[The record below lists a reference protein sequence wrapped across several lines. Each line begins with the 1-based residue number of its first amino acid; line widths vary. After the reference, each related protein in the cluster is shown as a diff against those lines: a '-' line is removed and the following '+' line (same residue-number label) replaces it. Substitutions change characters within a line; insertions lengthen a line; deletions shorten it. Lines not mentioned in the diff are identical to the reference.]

1 MAKGKATHRNEDA
14 AAGAPDARPSATQ
27 AAVAAGAR
35 EPEVAA
41 AAATPGLADLAG
53 RVRGSKHFLPALLF
67 AVCLAAYLG
76 NGDFLPGSDQEGNML
91 FSLNLLKRGSLA
103 LGPLDAPHAFS
114 WTLEQRGMAP
124 RPVAVVDW
132 NSAADAAYL
141 AGRLRDPAPHYY
153 LAETARPLRGTMS
166 AGEYVN
172 TFGLG
177 AALAGLPVYALLDR
191 FVDLERDRFWWWHG
205 GALTASLLTALAA
218 LFVFLAA
225 RRLVRPPAALLVALA
240 FGLGSCVWPV
250 SSQALWQH
258 PASTLCLSLGAW
270 LLLGSGERP
279 RAAAWCGAAF
289 GMAVLCRPATAVAVV
304 CVGTWLLWIDRRR
317 CAWYV
322 LGGLPLLAALLAYN
336 GYYFGSPLVFGQ
348 TVASKIIFLRDTGS
362 EALWQSSWRESLP
375 GLLISPSR
383 GLVWFSPVLVLGL
396 VGAVAV
402 WREPRF
408 GPLIPLQAAAV
419 LMILVAGKWT
429 DWVGGLTWGY
439 RSIVDTTPFLALLMI
454 PVLER
459 MLAGR
464 ATRAL
469 FAALLAWS
477 AGTQFVGAW
486 SYSAAG
492 WHNMTLAY
500 DDSNHASVWL
510 WRRPQIGYHLAN
522 FAAERAR
529 KRALMAAYA
538 KPRPILVLREEA
550 PAATA
555 QDGDVLVVRELAR
568 PAPFQRHAEAL
579 GSEGRH
585 EEALPYYRA
594 ALAID
599 AGYVPAHVGMGQSL
613 LRLQRHE
620 EALEWLE
627 AALAL
632 QPEPAHEGLLLRLM
646 GRAAQAL
653 GRTEAA
659 AQHYERAVALD
670 PHDAAAVDLLA
681 VMRFGQQRY
690 AAALDLF
697 RTLVELRP
705 ANAQSHSNLGVTLFH
720 LGRGDEAVASFERAL
735 SLDPDLETPRAALEQ
750 LRTEKN

>member
-1 MAKGKATHRNEDA
+1 MAKGKGKGTHKHQDATAGAADA
-14 AAGAPDARPSATQ
+14 RSAATQPAAGA
-27 AAVAAGAR
+27 G
-35 EPEVAA
+35 EPEVRVAA
-41 AAATPGLADLAG
+41 APSGLAH
-53 RVRGSKHFLPALLF
+53 RVAASKHVLPALLC
-67 AVCLAAYLG
+67 AVCLVAYLS

-114 WTLEQRGMAP
+114 WTLEQRGVAP

-153 LAETARPLRGTMS
+153 LAATTRPEG
-166 AGEYVN
+166 YVN

-191 FVDLERDRFWWWHG
+191 FVELERDRFWWWHG
-205 GALTASLLTALAA
+205 GAFTASLLTALAA
-218 LFVFLAA
+218 LFVYLAA
-225 RRLVRPPAALLVALA
+225 RRLVRAPAALLVALA

-258 PASTLCLSLGAW
+258 PASTFCLSIGAW
-270 LLLGSGERP
+270 LLLRSGGRP

-304 CVGTWLLWIDRRR
+304 CVGAWLLWADRRR

-322 LGGLPLLAALLAYN
+322 LGGLPLLAILLAYN

-348 TVASKIIFLRDTGS
+348 TVASKLIALRDTGS
-362 EALWQSSWRESLP
+362 EALWQSAWRVSLP
-375 GLLISPSR
+375 GLLLSPSR

-396 VGAVAV
+396 LSAVAV

-408 GPLIPLQAAAV
+408 RPLIPLQAAVV
-419 LMILVAGKWT
+419 LMILVAGKWY
-429 DWVGGLTWGY
+429 DWFGGLTWGY

-454 PVLER
+454 PLVER

-464 ATRAL
+464 ATRTLLAV
-469 FAALLAWS
+469 LLAWS
-477 AGTQFVGAW
+477 VGAQFVGAW
-486 SYSAAG
+486 SYSAVG
-492 WHNMTLAY
+492 WHNMTLEY
-500 DDSNHASVWL
+500 DDSNHASIWL

-529 KRALMAAYA
+529 KRELMAAYA
-538 KPRPILVLREEA
+538 RPRPILVLREAA
-550 PAATA
+550 PAAEA
-555 QDGDVLVVRELAR
+555 QEGDALVVTELAR
-568 PAPFQRHAEAL
+568 PVSFQRHAEAL
-579 GSEGRH
+579 GKEGRH

-599 AGYVPAHVGMGQSL
+599 AGYLPAHAGMGQSL
-613 LRLQRHE
+613 FRLQRHE
-620 EALEWLE
+620 EALEWLD

-632 QPEPAHEGLLLRLM
+632 QPDPPHAGMLLRLM

-659 AQHYERAVALD
+659 AQHYEGAVALD
-670 PHDAAAVDLLA
+670 PRDAEAVDLLA
-681 VMRFGQQRY
+681 MVRFGQQRY
-690 AAALDLF
+690 AAALDLY

-705 ANAQSHSNLGVTLFH
+705 ASAQAHSNLGVTLLY
-720 LGRGDEAVASFERAL
+720 LGRGDEAIASFEHAL

-750 LRTEKN
+750 LRTPR